1 VLFDA
6 GLAALFAGVLDLLA
20 GMTVISYTRF
30 GAQICTPTRSDG
42 IAWWHNFGNALQTGW
57 AIIWDAV
64 LAMWGAGR
72 IARRPVIGG
81 GAWFRRCCCRVC
93 F

>member
-1 VLFDA
+1 LLAVVFAGFAAAFATAFTAGFATGLATGFATGFLAGLPVLFDA

-42 IAWWHNFGNALQTGW
+42 IA
-57 AIIWDAV
+57 
-64 LAMWGAGR
+64 
-72 IARRPVIGG
+72 
-81 GAWFRRCCCRVC
+81 
-93 F
+93 